1 MRQRVCPFVLVT
13 GALFATGCG
22 QSNLA
27 RVKGRV
33 TCNGQ
38 PVPNAVLM
46 FSPVAKSASDKE
58 SGKAAEGAT
67 DADGRYVASTY
78 KSGDGA
84 LIGKHRVSVVLDNE
98 GHHSCKGRVVEREIK
113 GGVDNEVDIE
123 LNEPGTRGDG
133 R

>member
-1 MRQRVCPFVLVT
+1 MRRRVSPFVIVA
-13 GALFATGCG
+13 GALFAAGCG

-46 FSPVAKSASDKE
+46 FSPMAKSPSDKE

-67 DADGRYVASTY
+67 DADGRFVASTY

-84 LIGKHRVSVVLDNE
+84 LIGKHRISVMLDNE
-98 GHHSCKGRVVEREIK
+98 GHHACRGKVVEWEIK
-113 GGVDNEVDIE
+113 GGIENEVNIE
-123 LNEPGTRGDG
+123 LNEPGARADA